1 MLALDR
7 LKRASLQRIRKAG
20 GNNTR
25 LGTEKAQPGQRHDA
39 ATARTASMPACRDCE
54 PAANV
59 FLLSP
64 RERER
69 ERVCDGQKVRHGLL
83 VLVPPTRLDIA
94 AAFACAGR
102 ETTRR
107 RALRRRQAAGIK
119 ASLSNATVSGEQ
131 ATHSALLRE
140 SIE

>member
-1 MLALDR
+1 M
-7 LKRASLQRIRKAG
+7 SFSFH
-20 GNNTR
+20 
-25 LGTEKAQPGQRHDA
+25 P
-39 ATARTASMPACRDCE
+39 
-54 PAANV
+54 
-59 FLLSP
+59 
-64 RERER
+64 ERE
-69 ERVCDGQKVRHGLL
+69 CDGQKVRHGL
-83 VLVPPTRLDIA
+83 LVPPTRLDIA

-119 ASLSNATVSGEQ
+119 ASLSNATVSAEQ